1 MLRSHTYSRVPLY
14 RAIDKNSRF
23 KLTEDVYQALSES
36 IGGARYLRDNVF
48 SPYYNHIDF
57 EVWQDESGAFAPLGE
72 VSSQFVALKRS
83 RDSATST
90 DDKWN
95 KFAVVVNVDGDY
107 TMVPIASAQCVVA
120 FHI

>member
-83 RDSATST
+83 RDLATSA

-107 TMVPIASAQCVVA
+107 TMVPFRKPYS
-120 FHI
+120 F

>member
-1 MLRSHTYSRVPLY
+1 MLSMRTYSRVPLY
-14 RAIDKNSRF
+14 RVIEKNSRY
-23 KLTEDVYQALSES
+23 KLIEDVYQALSES
-36 IGGARYLRDNVF
+36 IGGARYLRENVF

-83 RDSATST
+83 RDSATS
-90 DDKWN
+90 DEEKWN

-107 TMVPIASAQCVVA
+107 TMVNI
-120 FHI
+120 